1 MNNYR
6 NINNMWNLYE
16 LNISFITLYDI
27 LEMMNEIFSILH
39 RHTQ

>member
-39 RHTQ
+39 GHTQ